1 MVLVQVGVDRVLA
14 EAVGL
19 VRFLAVVVVGW
30 LMIEEVADVV
40 GS

>member
-1 MVLVQVGVDRVLA
+1 MDRVLA
-14 EAVGL
+14 VAVGL
-19 VRFLAVVVVGW
+19 VRFLVVVGW